1 MTNGY
6 DSSPAHAD
14 EDSSRRETAWVA
26 VHDPSTSSARLA
38 DVAGRYP
45 EFAAAIVGHP
55 NCYPE
60 LAAWAR
66 SSGLLETAVATP
78 EPAAVSSAP
87 ETAPVPAAAQPP
99 SQPGW
104 AVSEP
109 RVIPPM
115 AVAGR
120 AAAPAFVPVAG
131 ASGLSGRDLKTVLLF
146 GLLGGVAVGVV
157 VNIWYWLLDNPLD
170 RLLPEYPD
178 AMGVRAVLYAG
189 VLAVLITTH
198 ALFVGLI
205 VRKPGA
211 ILATLALT
219 LATFFPIDWLATAM
233 RYPGYGSASL
243 LESLG
248 RLLLYVGCGAI
259 LVGIAG
265 ELLRLVTV
273 RSPGSILSSASIGLA
288 VPVGWTL
295 GFIVQLLAGDGWPA
309 GFGPLDWAIWLIGL
323 GIAGFVFSG
332 LLPAAASVRWAATA
346 DGSIQAPPT
355 FRPTPSFSAAVPA
368 RVGPPSLSGVPH
380 PVGPPGADGL
390 YEHPKATQ
398 VLMFALI
405 GMFVF
410 APLAIA
416 AWVTG
421 AKAKAEM
428 AANPGLYRPSSSLQV
443 GYVLGIIGTV
453 IWVTGIVALIALLG
467 WLWSMR

>member
-1 MTNGY
+1 M
-6 DSSPAHAD
+6 
-14 EDSSRRETAWVA
+14 
-26 VHDPSTSSARLA
+26 
-38 DVAGRYP
+38 
-45 EFAAAIVGHP
+45 
-55 NCYPE
+55 
-60 LAAWAR
+60 
-66 SSGLLETAVATP
+66 
-78 EPAAVSSAP
+78 
-87 ETAPVPAAAQPP
+87 
-99 SQPGW
+99 
-104 AVSEP
+104 
-109 RVIPPM
+109 
-115 AVAGR
+115 
-120 AAAPAFVPVAG
+120 
-131 ASGLSGRDLKTVLLF
+131 LLF
-146 GLLGGVAVGVV
+146 GLLGGIAVGVV

-189 VLAVLITTH
+189 VFAVLITTH

-219 LATFFPIDWLATAM
+219 LATFFPVDWLATAM
-233 RYPGYGSASL
+233 RYPGYGSAGL
-243 LESLG
+243 LDSLG
-248 RLLLYVGCGAI
+248 RLLLYVGCGVI
-259 LVGIAG
+259 FVGIAG
-265 ELLRLVTV
+265 EVLRLVTI
-273 RSPGSILSSASIGLA
+273 RSPSSILSSASIGLA

-295 GFIVQLLAGDGWPA
+295 GFIVQLMAGDGWPA
-309 GFGPLDWAIWLIGL
+309 SFGPLDWAIWLLGL

-332 LLPAAASVRWAATA
+332 LLPAAASVRWAGLA
-346 DGSIQAPPT
+346 DGSDPAAPT
-355 FRPTPSFSAAVPA
+355 FRPAPTFSSAVPA
-368 RVGPPSLSGVPH
+368 PVGSPSASGVPH
-380 PVGPPGADGL
+380 PVGPPPGADGL

-453 IWVTGIVALIALLG
+453 IWVTGIVALIALFG
-467 WLWSMR
+467 WLWSLR